1 MIDRDKVLAIL
12 ARRFPAT
19 PADQLAAAANAI
31 VGLED
36 DWQELASHVSE
47 IGVFSSEGCSE
58 ACAVADAARRGI
70 SFRVFTKRSDG
81 SKVR

>member
-1 MIDRDKVLAIL
+1 MIDREKVLTIL
-12 ARRFPAT
+12 ARRFPGAA
-19 PADQLAAAANAI
+19 ADQLAAAANAI

-47 IGVFSSEGCSE
+47 IGVFTSDGCSE

-70 SFRVFTKRSDG
+70 SFRVLVRKSERSKA
-81 SKVR
+81 S